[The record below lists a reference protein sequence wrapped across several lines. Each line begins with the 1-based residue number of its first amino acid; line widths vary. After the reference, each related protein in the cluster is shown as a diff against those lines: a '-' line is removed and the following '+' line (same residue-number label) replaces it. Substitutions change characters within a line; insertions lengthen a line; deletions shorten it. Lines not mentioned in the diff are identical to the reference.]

1 MNSNLQRER
10 FCNVLSNILSDELS
24 RISLFSSS
32 AINHQRI
39 ERITQEQTLQ
49 NTKKKRGLQ
58 SSLFSCPKTHLKYFY
73 YIMNFSKVNVRD
85 LAEAKYEDTY
95 LLTTF
100 KLYHVFQITNSL
112 WFFIRTCQNYCIKN
126 TYRIKKGASI
136 PMERIVINNEKFL

>member
-58 SSLFSCPKTHLKYFY
+58 SSLFSCPKTHLKYFH

-85 LAEAKYEDTY
+85 LAYAKYEDTY
-95 LLTTF
+95 LLITTRF
-100 KLYHVFQITNSL
+100 PCFTLALYRGTFTPSCQSKNKLEHGAKSVLYFWCKNVQKLY
-112 WFFIRTCQNYCIKN
+112 
-126 TYRIKKGASI
+126 
-136 PMERIVINNEKFL
+136 

>member
-1 MNSNLQRER
+1 MFLDTSMYLCCQIYLYEFRYNHSTFVDLPDCCRDKEKGLVTQSAVAQYKIKRED
-10 FCNVLSNILSDELS
+10 CNP
-24 RISLFSSS
+24 LFSFSV
-32 AINHQRI
+32 A
-39 ERITQEQTLQ
+39 
-49 NTKKKRGLQ
+49 TKFTYLN
-58 SSLFSCPKTHLKYFY
+58 
-73 YIMNFSKVNVRD
+73 YIMNFSKVNIRD
-85 LAEAKYEDTY
+85 LAKAKYEDTY

>member
-58 SSLFSCPKTHLKYFY
+58 SSLFSCPKTHLKYFH

-95 LLTTF
+95 LLITTRF
-100 KLYHVFQITNSL
+100 PCFNLALYREIFAFCQSKNLFEYEFDSCYILVNYRVKNSL
-112 WFFIRTCQNYCIKN
+112 TI
-126 TYRIKKGASI
+126 
-136 PMERIVINNEKFL
+136 